1 MEEIQEA
8 LGNGATVAEGVPF
21 AWACFLRSPE
31 EYASAV
37 LAAVNLGNEAEAN
50 GAMVGSLSGSYV
62 GAAAIPEGFLSG
74 LPWKEELIAAADGI
88 LGLARHD
95 S

>member
-1 MEEIQEA
+1 MEEIRET
-8 LGNGATVAEGVPF
+8 LGNGASVPEGVPF
-21 AWACFLRSPE
+21 AWACFLRYPE

-50 GAMVGSLSGSYV
+50 GAMAGSLAGSYV
-62 GAAAIPEGFLSG
+62 GAAAIPESFLSG
-74 LPWKEELIAAADGI
+74 LPWKEELVAAADRI
-88 LGLARHD
+88 LVIARSD